1 MNKSKHIFF
10 LLSLIIGLTLYS
22 CKQQENK
29 VKVKVKINHRST
41 KHLISKLQEKEFQF
55 NTVSGKAN
63 VVYDN
68 GKKTSFKTH
77 LRIRKDSAIWMS
89 ISSIGIE
96 AARVLITQDTVK
108 LMNRIDKTY
117 FIGDFDYI
125 NKIFGADLDYQM
137 LEALLTGNSIN
148 FEINERI
155 RSSVDRKKESY
166 YISTEKKRRVRKEI
180 KKDKVKIKEQSQ
192 ALWLDPLTYKINELL
207 LSSPES
213 EQSLTGV
220 FSNYKE
226 VTTADNQLFPFTLL
240 FELKA
245 KTPSSIEVA
254 YSKITVGKTLS
265 FPFKIPSKYEQIK
278 K

>member
-1 MNKSKHIFF
+1 MSKIKFTYIASFILIGIFF
-10 LLSLIIGLTLYS
+10 FS

-41 KHLISKLQEKEFQF
+41 KFLVAKLMEKEFQF
-55 NTVSGKAN
+55 NTLTGKAN

-68 GKKTSFKTH
+68 SKKTSFKTH
-77 LRIRKDSAIWMS
+77 LRIQQDSAIWMS

-108 LMNRIDKTY
+108 IMNRIDKTY

-125 NKIFGADLDYQM
+125 NKILGADLDYQM
-137 LEALLTGNSIN
+137 LEALLTGNSMD
-148 FEINERI
+148 FEHNEKI
-155 RSSVDRKKESY
+155 HSSTDRKKDSY
-166 YISTEKKRRVRKEI
+166 YISTEKKRKVRKEL
-180 KKDKVKIKEQSQ
+180 KKDKIKVKSQTQS
-192 ALWLDPLTYKINELL
+192 LWLNPLSYKIEELL

-213 EQSLTGV
+213 QQSLKGEFT
-220 FSNYKE
+220 NYKE
-226 VTTADNQLFPFTLL
+226 VETANNQLFPFTLL
-240 FELKA
+240 FELNA
-245 KTPSSIEVA
+245 KTASSITVNYA
-254 YSKITVGKTLS
+254 KITVGKVIS